1 MGAANGDNCDTGKFQ
16 MFAGRCRL
24 VHTEIIRIAAALAA
38 EVAG

>member
-1 MGAANGDNCDTGKFQ
+1 MGAANGDNCDTEKFQ

-24 VHTEIIRIAAALAA
+24 VNTEIIRIAAALAA